1 MGTTLELAKPAPK
14 AIKPIVSRRPID
26 MVHLAKQALGDPGLE
41 IEILR
46 TFDERLAAQFAGLE
60 NSVSVPDLLRHLD
73 VIRKASVGVGAWSLA
88 EHAHVME
95 TELKG
100 GEPVSPERVDDIH
113 MAVEEV
119 REFISGRIALD
130 DAENG

>member
-1 MGTTLELAKPAPK
+1 MGITLQLAKSAPK
-14 AIKPIVSRRPID
+14 AMKPRLSRRPID
-26 MVHLAKQALGDPGLE
+26 MMHLTKQALGDPGLE
-41 IEILR
+41 TEILR
-46 TFDERLAAQFAGLE
+46 TFDERLAVQFAGLE
-60 NSVSVPDLLRHLD
+60 TSVAVPELLRYLD

-95 TELKG
+95 SELKA
-100 GEPVSPERVDDIH
+100 GEPVNPERVDDIH

-119 REFISGRIALD
+119 RTFIGERIALD